1 MLKNDP
7 QSSASMALLH
17 SISKQIHFSIYYLHK
32 TRISRTKPFK
42 TYKFK
47 NRDKKKLNN
56 NNEKEIKIKFVGTTR
71 VAIYK

>member
-1 MLKNDP
+1 MLKSDP
-7 QSSASMALLH
+7 QSSASMALLR

-32 TRISRTKPFK
+32 IWISRTKPFK

-56 NNEKEIKIKFVGTTR
+56 NNEKEIKITFDGTTH
-71 VAIYK
+71 VAI